1 MNSNACLHLLC
12 GKAGAGKSTLA
23 ASLAVT
29 QNAILISED
38 IWLTRLY
45 GDRMKTFDDYR
56 TYSQR
61 ARTVVGPLVVD
72 LLGSGQN
79 VVLDYPANTKISR
92 AWFRSL
98 YESAGAAHV
107 LHYLATPDQICMKRI
122 DKRNIERPEGS
133 YHLTQADFDH
143 VSALFEAP
151 EEDESFK
158 IEIHS
163 AADT

>member
-23 ASLAVT
+23 ASLAAT
-29 QNAILISED
+29 HNAILIAED
-38 IWLTRLY
+38 IWLMRHY
-45 GDRMKTFDDYR
+45 GEMQTFDDYR

-72 LLGSGQN
+72 LLRLGQN
-79 VVLDYPANTKISR
+79 VVLDYPANTRISR

-98 YESAGAAHV
+98 YESAGASHV
-107 LHYLATPDQICMKRI
+107 LHYLAKPDQICMKRI
-122 DKRNIERPEGS
+122 DKRNAERPEGS

-143 VSALFEAP
+143 VSSLFEAP
-151 EEDESFK
+151 QEDEGFR
-158 IEIHS
+158 IEVYS
-163 AADT
+163 AADV